1 MEVREMKA
9 RIPKRVYT
17 EQFRDA
23 AVRQV
28 IEASRSV
35 SEVARSLEIS
45 EKTLGNWVRQV
56 RRGERPVKQA
66 AAVRVNEAQAELSRL
81 RQYVASAR
89 SLPRPPSA
97 RTGPPT
103 HRRSCRTNCAPSGS
117 SWSPSTCP

>member
-1 MEVREMKA
+1 MKT

-35 SEVARSLEIS
+35 IEVARSLEIS

-56 RRGERPVKQA
+56 RRGSPRSSKQ
-66 AAVRVNEAQAELSRL
+66 RRCRSRRR
-81 RQYVASAR
+81 RQSLLGCAR
-89 SLPRPPSA
+89 
-97 RTGPPT
+97 RTRG
-103 HRRSCRTNCAPSGS
+103 
-117 SWSPSTCP
+117 

>member
-1 MEVREMKA
+1 MKT

-35 SEVARSLEIS
+35 IEVARSLEIS

-56 RRGERPVKQA
+56 RRGEPPVKQA
-66 AAVRVNEAQAELSRL
+66 AAMQVEEAQAELARL
-81 RQYVASAR
+81 RAENAR
-89 SLPRPPSA
+89 LKVDNEILKRAAAYFA
-97 RTGPPT
+97 RES
-103 HRRSCRTNCAPSGS
+103 R
-117 SWSPSTCP
+117 